1 MTRVHSGST
10 MPMREF
16 QRTEVLDQ
24 LSEHVLLQDKD
35 HRILWLNEAAAR
47 SVGSP
52 RDALVGRTCFSVWP
66 TRADPCPDCPV
77 EEARATGLPCRREMR
92 TPDGR
97 VWMTTGIPIVEG
109 RTGEDR
115 VIEVTLEITD
125 LREARRELAHRA
137 EDLRSLFEN
146 SRDPVY
152 VTTRSGRFVAV
163 NRAMVD
169 MLGYSRNDLMGLT
182 ANELYG
188 NPDDRTRF
196 QIAVDR
202 DGSVKDF
209 PVSLIARDGRSL
221 DCLLTSS
228 ARSEAGEVV
237 GYQGIVRDVTR
248 DRRFTRSIQSALH
261 GTIAALGQTVEMRD
275 SYTARHQRRVTDLAV
290 RIAGQLRFTDEQIE
304 CVRVA
309 GLMHDIG
316 KLSIPAEILAK
327 PIPLSP
333 AEFGIIRQH
342 PQTAYDILSPI
353 QFPWPVATIIRQH
366 HERIDG
372 SGYPANLA
380 GDAIEPEARVLAVA
394 DVVEAMAAHRPYR
407 PALGIDQALLEI
419 RDGRAVRFDPDAV
432 DACVELF
439 ASDDFAFD
447 SAA

>member
-1 MTRVHSGST
+1 
-10 MPMREF
+10 
-16 QRTEVLDQ
+16 
-24 LSEHVLLQDKD
+24 
-35 HRILWLNEAAAR
+35 
-47 SVGSP
+47 
-52 RDALVGRTCFSVWP
+52 
-66 TRADPCPDCPV
+66 
-77 EEARATGLPCRREMR
+77 
-92 TPDGR
+92 
-97 VWMTTGIPIVEG
+97 MTTGIPIVEG